1 MAEKKAFEPPFT
13 VAEWLKFHL
22 VPTSLYARYLI
33 KKNLCNGEA
42 ELHLLPELVQ
52 RNRVAVDVGANKGV
66 YTRLLADL
74 ASHVHAFEPNPKAY
88 RWLNRSLR
96 ANVTPH
102 RIALSDRDG
111 EGALYIPQHGR
122 RYSNQHGSL
131 HESTAAAPHGAVT
144 IETRTLD
151 SCALTNVGFI
161 KIDVEG
167 FEAEVLAGAQRTIN
181 QFQPTLLIE
190 IEEKH
195 TGRPLEDS
203 IANVEKLGYEAH
215 FVDQGKLKPLTTFD
229 PESRHRAPAQKSD
242 YVFNFIFKPA

>member
-1 MAEKKAFEPPFT
+1 MAEKKAFEPSFT
-13 VAEWLKFHL
+13 VTEWLKFHL

-33 KKNLCNGEA
+33 KKNLRNGEA

-203 IANVEKLGYEAH
+203 IADVEKLGYEAH

-229 PESRHRAPAQKSD
+229 PERRHRAPAQKSD